1 MDSEIR
7 THLNTL
13 MAELVDGDRSVLNE
27 VYSLLWPVIAA
38 FCRKTLGYADAQD
51 AAQQALLKLFDQAA
65 TFDRRRDVV
74 TWALAVAAWEVRTVR
89 KRHER
94 SKLAL
99 YDDAHAADDAKDP
112 EWEIAERELIEA
124 ACSVL
129 GQLSGNDQETLISTF
144 SEEAP
149 EGVAGAT
156 FRKRRE
162 RALVRLRTAWRRIYA
177 SE

>member
-1 MDSEIR
+1 MDSETRI
-7 THLNTL
+7 HLNTL
-13 MAELVDGDRSVLNE
+13 MAQLADGDRTVLND
-27 VYSLLWPVIAA
+27 VYSLLWPIISA
-38 FCRKTLGYADAQD
+38 FCGKTLSYADAQD

-65 TFDRRRDVV
+65 AFDRDRDVV
-74 TWALAVAAWEVRTVR
+74 TWALSVAAWEVRTVR

-99 YDDAHAADDAKDP
+99 FDDALATGNAKDP
-112 EWEIAERELIEA
+112 EWEMAERQLVEA
-124 ACSVL
+124 ALSVL
-129 GQLSGNDQETLISTF
+129 GQLSNSDQETLISTF
-144 SEEAP
+144 SEDAP